1 MPDWQGKR
9 VVILGL
15 ARQGKALARYL
26 AAEGAEVLVSDI
38 KPESELVSERAELAP
53 LGVRFA
59 CGGHPLSLLEG
70 AQALFLSGGVP
81 ADLPIVQ
88 AARRQGLAVANE
100 AQVFLQACPA
110 PVIGITGSA
119 GKSTTTALVGRMMEL
134 HLTPHGR
141 RAWVGGNIGNPLISV
156 LEQIEPHDWVVMEL
170 SSFQLELVDCS
181 PQVAAVLN
189 LTPNHLDR
197 HKSMAAYRAAKARI
211 LDFQGPQDV
220 ALLGREDPGAWAL
233 RERVRGR
240 LLTFG
245 LQPAAEEGA
254 FVDRGRVW
262 LRLRGAEQ
270 PVCSLEQV
278 RLPGEHNLL
287 NVAAAC
293 ALAGAAGA
301 GVEAMRQAIET
312 FRGLPHRLE
321 LVAEINGV
329 RWINDSI
336 ATSPERTLA
345 ALRAVPGPL
354 VMLLGGR
361 DKNLPWDSFAGQVSG
376 RVEQLI
382 LFGEAAEKIERAL
395 RAHKS
400 EVELPP
406 LHRVEGLQA
415 AVELAARLARPG
427 AAVLLSPGCTS
438 FDEFRD
444 FEARGQR
451 FRELVKEL

>member
-38 KPESELVSERAELAP
+38 KPESELLSERDELAP
-53 LGVRFA
+53 LGVQFA
-59 CGGHPLSLLEG
+59 FGGHPLSLLEG

-81 ADLPIVQ
+81 TDLAIVQ
-88 AARRQGLAVANE
+88 AARQQGLRVAND

-134 HLTPHGR
+134 HLTPLGR

-156 LEQIEPHDWVVMEL
+156 LDQIDPQDWVVMEL
-170 SSFQLELVDCS
+170 SSFQLELMDCS
-181 PQVAAVLN
+181 PQVAALLN

-197 HKSMAAYRAAKARI
+197 HKTMAAYRAAKARI
-211 LDFQGPQDV
+211 LEFQRPRDV
-220 ALLGREDPGAWAL
+220 AVLGREDPGAWAL
-233 RERVRGR
+233 RDQVRGR

-245 LQPAAEEGA
+245 LRPAAEEGA
-254 FVDRGRVW
+254 FVDRGQVW
-262 LRLRGAEQ
+262 LRMQGAEQ

-301 GVEAMRQAIET
+301 QVEAMRQAIET
-312 FRGLPHRLE
+312 FSGLPHRLE

-345 ALRAVPGPL
+345 ALRATPGPL
-354 VMLLGGR
+354 VLLLGGR
-361 DKNLPWDSFAGQVSG
+361 DKNLPWDSFAGQVAG

-395 RAHKS
+395 RAHQG

-406 LHRVEGLQA
+406 LHRVAGMQQ